1 MKQLAWFCMMTVP
14 LTVSLTILDGAFN
27 RVFANPPA
35 LTTGIPAA
43 ANAPPLQVPRPGLWQ
58 EISTTV
64 DGVTVRKIRDTTGGD
79 YNVCYIASRQV
90 VPNPYDLTAAPAM
103 LAISCVPEKRP

>member
-1 MKQLAWFCMMTVP
+1 MKQLTWICLTAP
-14 LTVSLTILDGAFN
+14 LFALAVNFADPQLT
-27 RVFANPPA
+27 RANPA
-35 LTTGIPAA
+35 GIPAPSA
-43 ANAPPLQVPRPGLWQ
+43 APALPAPRPGLWQ

-64 DGVTVRKIRDTTGGD
+64 DGVNVRKVRDTTGGD
-79 YNVCYIASRQV
+79 YVVCYIASRQV